1 MINLIKFL
9 SCNGIDLITLLL
21 KYAYRLLD
29 HSFKVGGKCLIRP
42 KKLNGLRGIILALS
56 LIIFFKLF
64 KASLNDYSSKAIDLY
79 PNSFEKGWTISS
91 PLKES
96 SV

>member
-56 LIIFFKLF
+56 LIIFFKIVLYTLV
-64 KASLNDYSSKAIDLY
+64 SL
-79 PNSFEKGWTISS
+79 
-91 PLKES
+91 
-96 SV
+96 